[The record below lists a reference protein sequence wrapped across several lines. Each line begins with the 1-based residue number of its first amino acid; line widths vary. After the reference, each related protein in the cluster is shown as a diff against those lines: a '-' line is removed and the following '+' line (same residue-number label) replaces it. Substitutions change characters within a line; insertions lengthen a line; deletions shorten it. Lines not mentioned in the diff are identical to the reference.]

1 MNKHNHNQL
10 IQEIVDN
17 YNDWTRSD
25 LQGYIMA
32 QIPDIAE
39 ADKVLQEIDNRLAQM
54 GVGI

>member
-1 MNKHNHNQL
+1 MGKYNNI
-10 IQEIVDN
+10 IQEIVNN

-32 QIPDIAE
+32 QIPDITD
-39 ADKVLQEIDNRLAQM
+39 ADKVLQEIDNRLVKI

>member
-1 MNKHNHNQL
+1 MDKYNNI
-10 IQEIVDN
+10 IQEIVNN

-25 LQGYIMA
+25 LQGYIMV

-39 ADKVLQEIDNRLAQM
+39 ADKVLQEIDNRLAKI

>member
-1 MNKHNHNQL
+1 MGKYNQL

-32 QIPDIAE
+32 QIPDITE
-39 ADKVLQEIDNRLAQM
+39 ADQVLQEIDNRLAQI